1 MPNPRDESHENGLC
15 LWGRQFWRQPPFRG
29 GSTSVDAEPTVSIVF
44 STERSAPDFSRLL
57 PRKKYILHA
66 KIEMKAFFLTARII
80 FSLSA
85 RAASLLAGSGAPLS
99 YPAHDSSSRMLRPR
113 LLCLGSPFA
122 LAASEH
128 ASPALSFTPAPD
140 ATFALAAL
148 TATPFRRSLCRVTS
162 LVAVDSI
169 ERRHQ
174 REFLRC

>member
-1 MPNPRDESHENGLC
+1 
-15 LWGRQFWRQPPFRG
+15 
-29 GSTSVDAEPTVSIVF
+29 
-44 STERSAPDFSRLL
+44 
-57 PRKKYILHA
+57 
-66 KIEMKAFFLTARII
+66 LTARII

-85 RAASLLAGSGAPLS
+85 LAASLLAGSGAPVAH
-99 YPAHDSSSRMLRPR
+99 PAHDSSARLLRPR

-148 TATPFRRSLCRVTS
+148 TATPFRRSLCLVTS
-162 LVAVDSI
+162 LVAIDSI